1 MSFWVLQSLRV
12 AEGPV
17 DITLDDRIQ
26 SLVFLTEIW
35 LAAPE
40 FIHDVLESSGPGI
53 LSILKR
59 ASRDIKQ
66 SLSVVAIELM
76 FRLLEQFAGNRNP
89 SAPTVY
95 KTLTFLLVEFYWETE
110 IREMMLKQFS

>member
-1 MSFWVLQSLRV
+1 
-12 AEGPV
+12 
-17 DITLDDRIQ
+17 
-26 SLVFLTEIW
+26 VFLTEIW

-76 FRLLEQFAGNRNP
+76 FRLLE
-89 SAPTVY
+89 
-95 KTLTFLLVEFYWETE
+95 
-110 IREMMLKQFS
+110 